1 MVPAVVRAS
10 RDSFLIGSGLN
21 GHIGILQIIIIGVLT
36 RRTVKSCY
44 AESA

>member
-1 MVPAVVRAS
+1 LVPAVVRAS
-10 RDSFLIGSGLN
+10 RDSFLIGSSLN
-21 GHIGILQIIIIGVLT
+21 GHIGILQIIIGVLT